1 MPYGKFSRETHI
13 LHKGQEYIVV
23 DRLRNRDIR
32 IKNVATGE
40 CLSVNEN
47 DLIHDWLEG
56 DLEFLTVRGNGIS
69 TNRRSQDFVV
79 EELSLLDDSDP
90 MQKKK
95 KERLKRETLRKHR
108 YVSEV
113 LAQGLR
119 KLTPQSLRPV
129 IDKVKAEMNDPSP
142 PSWQSLRLWAKD
154 FVSSGED
161 VRVLVPRHSKKG
173 NGKAKFGYRS
183 TGVISPEGKRI
194 FTDAAEE
201 KAEEVKDIVQEAIKD
216 VYLNENRLPGQDVI
230 DEVEARI
237 AANNRYRKPD
247 DQLPEPDPTN
257 IYRAISKL
265 DKYEVDRARFGQRY
279 ADDRHRKVGTGPRP
293 KRPLE
298 LVQMDSTTLD
308 LFVVDPETGMPI
320 GRPTFF
326 GSICVCTKMMT
337 GYHLSF
343 NDTGYLA
350 VMQCLLHAIKPK
362 TYVKERYPNIKNE
375 WNCYGLMEVLK
386 VDNAMAF
393 HGESLEDAA
402 LQLGFLIDYAPIATP
417 WYKATIERYIGT
429 KSRQMHRLPGTTF
442 SNIFQRKGYDPLK
455 HALISVNTL
464 HEILHVFAIDIYPQ
478 RLHRGINDVPARLW
492 NELIEKY
499 PPALPP
505 NVADLKVLL
514 GHVEW
519 RTIQRTGIEID
530 GLYYRSDDLSAL
542 RSRMMNKNGKA
553 EKKVKIKKNPEDLSM
568 IHVQDEFNG
577 RYIPVPAE
585 DQEYTKGLT
594 QFQHDVIRN
603 FARERAKNYVKR
615 EDLISAKKYI
625 KQLVL
630 DEWNN
635 GKRKARGLRS
645 ARFLNHGSSSGKE
658 ANGDKPRR
666 HVSAGSEGQA
676 GRQARPV
683 GTAVSGRGASDLGNA
698 LDTPSGNNGH
708 GGGLHKDNQVPLTT
722 AGKERQSKPSKA
734 AQKSSHQ
741 PDGKGVTSTADNNP
755 QATEEDYRKLPGWGV
770 EYD

>member
-1 MPYGKFSRETHI
+1 MGARFNIGVHI
-13 LHKGQEYIVV
+13 LRRGREYAI
-23 DRLRNRDIR
+23 DGRIRNRDLR
-32 IKNVATGE
+32 IKDIATDE
-40 CLSVNEN
+40 CLTVKES
-47 DLIHDWLEG
+47 DLISDLFDGE
-56 DLEFLTVRGNGIS
+56 LEFLIMRERSARV
-69 TNRRSQDFVV
+69 NRRSLEFVI
-79 EELSLLDDSDP
+79 EDLSLLDDSDP
-90 MQKKK
+90 VKKKK
-95 KERLKRETLRKHR
+95 KEKLKKETLRKHR

-113 LAQGLR
+113 MTQGVR
-119 KLTPQSLRPV
+119 KLTPQSLRPI
-129 IDKVKAEMNDPSP
+129 IDKVKNETNDPSP
-142 PSWQSLRLWAKD
+142 PSWLTLRRWVKD
-154 FVSSGED
+154 FMASGED
-161 VRVLVPRHSKKG
+161 IRILVPRGSRKG
-173 NGKAKFGYRS
+173 NRKRKFGYRHKKTALPKS
-183 TGVISPEGKRI
+183 KRKFTPEDYERAE
-194 FTDAAEE
+194 AA
-201 KAEEVKDIVQEAIKD
+201 KDIVESAID
-216 VYLNENRLPGQDVI
+216 HVYMNDQRLPIEAVVEEI
-230 DEVEARI
+230 EARI
-237 AANNRYRKPD
+237 NEDNRHRPRN
-247 DQLPEPDPTN
+247 DQLPMPDRSSIFDAVNARPL
-257 IYRAISKL
+257 Y
-265 DKYEVDRARFGQRY
+265 DRDLARYGERF
-279 ADDRHRKVGTGPRP
+279 ADARHKKVGTGPRP

-298 LVQMDSTTLD
+298 LVQIDSTTLD

-326 GSICVCTKMMT
+326 ASICVCTKMMT

-362 TYVKERYPNIKNE
+362 TYVKERYPNIKND

-417 WYKATIERYIGT
+417 WYKAPIERYIGT
-429 KSRQMHRLPGTTF
+429 KNRQMHRLPGTTF
-442 SNIFQRKGYDPLK
+442 SDIFQKKGYDPLK
-455 HALISVNTL
+455 HAVISINTL
-464 HEILHVFAIDIYPQ
+464 HEILHVFAIDIYPRQ
-478 RLHRGINDVPARLW
+478 LHRGINDVPARLW
-492 NELIEKY
+492 DELIQKY

-505 NVADLKVLL
+505 KVADLKVLL
-514 GHVEW
+514 GHIEW

-553 EKKVKIKKNPEDLSM
+553 EKKVKVKKNPEDLSM

-630 DEWNN
+630 DEWNS

-645 ARFLNHGSSSGKE
+645 ARFLNHGSSSGE
-658 ANGDKPRR
+658 DMNGDKQRG

-676 GRQARPV
+676 GRLARPA

-698 LDTPSGNNGH
+698 LDMPGENNGH
-708 GGGLHKDNQVPLTT
+708 DGGLQKEDQVPLKA
-722 AGKERQSKPSKA
+722 AGKERQPKPSKA

-741 PDGKGVTSTADNNP
+741 PDGKGVTSAADNNP
-755 QATEEDYRKLPGWGV
+755 QATEDDYRKLPGWGV